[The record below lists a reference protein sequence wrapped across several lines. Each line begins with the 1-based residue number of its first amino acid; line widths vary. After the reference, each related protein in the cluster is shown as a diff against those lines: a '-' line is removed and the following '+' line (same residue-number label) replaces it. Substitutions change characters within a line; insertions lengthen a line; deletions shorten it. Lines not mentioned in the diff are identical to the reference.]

1 MNFCHM
7 KILELKNTMTNIK
20 NPISRCKRFK
30 RRFRQ
35 MGRKYTDMHKKAKKM
50 IVNIDG
56 KDEKF

>member
-1 MNFCHM
+1 
-7 KILELKNTMTNIK
+7 MTNIK
-20 NPISRCKRFK
+20 NPVSRCKRFK

-35 MGRKYTDMHKKAKKM
+35 MGRKYTDLCTKRPKKM